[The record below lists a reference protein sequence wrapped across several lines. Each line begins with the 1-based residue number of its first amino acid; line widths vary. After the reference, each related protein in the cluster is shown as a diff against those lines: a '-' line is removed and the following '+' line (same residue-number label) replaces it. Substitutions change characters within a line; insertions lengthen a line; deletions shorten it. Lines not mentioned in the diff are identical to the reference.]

1 MTLLESSLVRRAPIR
16 ISADP
21 SRVITRL
28 FVPGHEGF
36 DQQES
41 RSILVLQRVLALSEE
56 DAEQSLDDV
65 IARFSDRHHG
75 LTDTFLQHADQL
87 SDRLS
92 PEHQL
97 SATRRLL
104 LGATFTS
111 EYAIEGAALCNPSM
125 VLHPDQAGMKDGD
138 VRFVMSVR
146 AIGEGHN
153 SSIGFR
159 TGTISATAD
168 VDFDPTPT
176 FATKGCRDEALLVA
190 EVFRGELRRLRASV
204 DDGDYVLGPLGPQFT
219 SEDLEVRLR
228 LLEDHV
234 ATRKQAKRTIGQIRK
249 VAERSYGVRFEI
261 DTPLSERV
269 LFPAMT
275 AESRGMEDARF
286 VRFSGE
292 DASVTYYASYTAYNG
307 TDICQQML
315 TTKDF
320 VHFTSSPM
328 TGGAAANKGLA
339 LFPRLINGRFAALSR
354 SDRESNTITYSGNP
368 HRWEEA
374 LECQKPTAPWE
385 VVQLG
390 NCGAPIETEMG
401 WLVLTHGVG
410 PLRTYNIGAIL
421 LDLEDPT
428 RVISRLREPLLTPHR
443 DEQDG
448 YVPNVVYSCGALLHA
463 GTLVIPYGMADS
475 AIGVASVPMHDLLG
489 ALRAAPE

>member
-1 MTLLESSLVRRAPIR
+1 MTLLESNLAQRAPIH

-41 RSILVLQRVLALSEE
+41 RSNSVLQRVLALSEE
-56 DAEQSLDDV
+56 EAERSLDDV
-65 IARFSDRHHG
+65 MTRFNERHHG
-75 LTDTFLQHADQL
+75 LTDTFLDHAEQL
-87 SDRLS
+87 SDRLN

-125 VLHPDQAGMKDGD
+125 VLHPDQIGVKDGN
-138 VRFVMSVR
+138 VRFVMSAR

-159 TGTISATAD
+159 TGTISASAD
-168 VDFDPTPT
+168 VAFDPPPT
-176 FATKGCRDEALLVA
+176 FATKGRRDEALLEP
-190 EVFRGELRRLRASV
+190 EVFKGELRRLRASV

-219 SEDLEVRLR
+219 SADLEVRLS
-228 LLEDHV
+228 LLEAHV
-234 ATRKQAKRTIGQIRK
+234 ATRKQARRTIGQIRK
-249 VAERSYGVRFEI
+249 VADRSYGVRFEN
-261 DTPLSERV
+261 DSPLSERV

-286 VRFSGE
+286 VRFSDD
-292 DASVTYYASYTAYNG
+292 DAGVTYYASYTAYNG
-307 TDICQQML
+307 TDICQQIL

-320 VHFTSSPM
+320 VRFTSSPM
-328 TGGAAANKGLA
+328 SGGAAANKGLA
-339 LFPRLINGRFAALSR
+339 LFPRRINGRFAALSR
-354 SDRESNTITYSGNP
+354 SDRESNTITYSENP
-368 HRWEEA
+368 HCWEEA
-374 LECQKPTAPWE
+374 LECQNPSAPWE

-390 NCGAPIETEMG
+390 NCGSPIETEMG

-428 RVISRLREPLLTPHR
+428 RIIGRLREPLLSPQR
-443 DEQDG
+443 DEQNG

-463 GTLVIPYGMADS
+463 GTLIIPYGIADS
-475 AIGVASVPMHDLLG
+475 AIGVATVPLHDLLH
-489 ALRAAPE
+489 ALTAASE